1 MTPEPTPVTPEAADA
16 AATEAVQPE
25 AEPAPEASTTADEA
39 SREAPAPEAEPA
51 PAAKPTSR
59 GKAASK
65 AEKDEEA

>member
-1 MTPEPTPVTPEAADA
+1 MTPEPTPVTPEVADA

-25 AEPAPEASTTADEA
+25 AEPVPEV
-39 SREAPAPEAEPA
+39 EPA

-59 GKAASK
+59 GKAASR